1 VQVSQQDDD
10 VEADLLQVEQ
20 LVGRQHVP
28 QVDLAAGLVADVGP
42 GPPILLQQN
51 CIGAVKVSVS

>member
-1 VQVSQQDDD
+1 MQVRQQDDD

-42 GPPILLQQN
+42 GPPILLQQPLEL
-51 CIGAVKVSVS
+51 V